1 MAHLTKEQ
9 RYTIEV
15 SKAQNMKNSEI
26 AILIGKDKS
35 TIGREL
41 KRNSD
46 KRNGVY
52 RCNLAS
58 KKSEERKKNKK
69 KVQKLNN
76 EMLEMIKGYLKKGYS
91 PEQISGY
98 CKKNNFECVSYETIY
113 QYIWADKSKNG
124 KLHTFLR
131 RNGRKNR
138 KRGNAKDSRGSIK
151 NRVSIDVRPEI
162 VEKRIRFGDLE
173 IDLIIGKNHNQ
184 AILTIVDRA
193 TGMLK
198 MKKVKSKEASV
209 ITAATNSLLEE
220 WIPYLH
226 TITADNGKEFAGH
239 EQVSETLGVDYYFA
253 HPYHSWERGTNENC
267 NGLIRQYFKKGSS
280 FVHLTDED
288 IKKVENKLN
297 NRPRKRLGYENP
309 IFAMNQILYN

>member
-1 MAHLTKEQ
+1 MAHLTDEQ

-15 SKAQNMKNSEI
+15 SKAQNKTNSEI
-26 AILIGKDKS
+26 AILIGKHKS

-41 KRNSD
+41 NRNSD
-46 KRNGVY
+46 RRNGLY
-52 RCNLAS
+52 RYSLAS
-58 KKSEERKKNKK
+58 KKSDERKKNKRK
-69 KVQKLNN
+69 AQKLTP
-76 EMLEMIKGYLKKGYS
+76 EMLEMIISYLEKGFS

-98 CKKNNFECVSYETIY
+98 CKKNNIECVCYETIY
-113 QYIWADKSKNG
+113 QYIWADKSRNG

-131 RNGRKNR
+131 RNGRKYR
-138 KRGNAKDSRGSIK
+138 KRGSSKDSRGSIK
-151 NRVSIDVRPEI
+151 NRVSIDTRPEI
-162 VEKRIRFGDLE
+162 VKQRSRFGDLE
-173 IDLIIGKNHNQ
+173 IDLIIGENHNQ

-209 ITAATNSLLEE
+209 VTIATNSLLEE

-239 EQVSETLGVDYYFA
+239 EQVAETLGIDYYFA

-280 FVHLTDED
+280 FVQLTDDD
-288 IKKVENKLN
+288 IKTVEDKLN